1 MVDDINSRLEPKEEN
16 LSELEQT
23 LSKREHREKQ
33 KAEKKRKIE
42 KGSKIYLWDHIYS
55 LTG

>member
-1 MVDDINSRLEPKEEN
+1 MVDDINSRLEPQEEN
-16 LSELEQT
+16 LSELEET

-33 KAEKKRKIE
+33 KAKKKRKIE
-42 KGSKIYLWDHIYS
+42 KENKIYLWDHIYP